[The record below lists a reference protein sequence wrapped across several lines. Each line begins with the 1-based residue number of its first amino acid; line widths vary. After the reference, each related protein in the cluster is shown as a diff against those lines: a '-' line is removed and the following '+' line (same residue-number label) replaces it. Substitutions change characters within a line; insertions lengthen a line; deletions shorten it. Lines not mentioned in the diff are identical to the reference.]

1 MSKNDVAK
9 KMNRLAYLLIAFHQ
23 GVSYISSLA
32 VQYFF
37 KDELKVEPSQLAQ
50 INSII
55 HIPWAIKPILGLITD
70 LMPIFGYRRKI
81 YIMLCGLIN
90 LFCWLYMAFYTESTA
105 MACFIIFIVNLTL
118 SFCSVLGEAVVVELS
133 QMETEDKDSKAKDLV
148 SMFFFA
154 RTVGELISSYLKGLF
169 VDIMPLRK
177 IFLIGCFI
185 PSMLIIAGFM
195 LIEKR
200 VCEKS
205 ESRDNPQNN
214 IDQENN
220 YGTIDNN
227 FENTYLHNSSV
238 IQQPKNLMQ
247 EFTKFICQK
256 YVLLPLS
263 FIIIFKA
270 TPSYFDPFFYFI
282 TNELKINATALGQI
296 SFVSTIAVLFAI
308 LVYKTYLKNFNFKHM
323 IILGT
328 FISFFISLLCY
339 LLVLRINL
347 KFGIPDFYLLLFTN
361 SFLSMVGEFVL
372 LPILSLA
379 CVLCPKNLEGTIYS
393 VFMSSLNLGGI
404 LSSLNGGILTSA
416 MNISTKDYSNLH
428 WLVLASK
435 ISSLLPLPMLYF
447 IDDKYFHPETKG
459 DKKSDFDELQKL
471 SDDKRI
477 NVDEDNEKLIHEGE
491 KFNCEKLESENLN
504 SNYAA
509 NNLPPNSNCNQ
520 LEVKEEIKSQ
530 KN

>member
-1 MSKNDVAK
+1 MKSSQMSKPSDVAK
-9 KMNRLAYLLIAFHQ
+9 KMNKLAYLLIAFHQ

-37 KDELKVEPSQLAQ
+37 KDELKIEPSQLAQ

-55 HIPWAIKPILGLITD
+55 HIPWAIKPLLGLITD
-70 LMPIFGYRRKI
+70 LLPIFGYRRKI
-81 YIMLCGLIN
+81 YIMLCGIIN
-90 LFCWLYMAFYTESTA
+90 LFCWLYMAFYTQTTG
-105 MACFIIFIVNLTL
+105 MACFMIFMVNLTL

-169 VDIMPLRK
+169 VDIMPLRR

-200 VCEKS
+200 VGEKS
-205 ESRDNPQNN
+205 ENRERRDNP
-214 IDQENN
+214 ENHDNLDREN
-220 YGTIDNN
+220 YGTIHNN
-227 FENTYLHNSSV
+227 SQNTHNSSIV
-238 IQQPKNLMQ
+238 QQPKNLVQ
-247 EFTKFICQK
+247 EFTNFICQK
-256 YVLLPLS
+256 YVLLPLM

-282 TNELKINATALGQI
+282 TNELKINATALGKI
-296 SFVSTIAVLFAI
+296 SFVSTIAVLCAI
-308 LVYKTYLKNFNFKHM
+308 VIYKTYLKNFNFKHM
-323 IILGT
+323 IIIGT
-328 FISFFISLLCY
+328 ITSFFISLLCY
-339 LLVLRINL
+339 LLVLRINI

-428 WLVLASK
+428 WLILASK
-435 ISSLLPLPMLYF
+435 VSSLLPLPMLYF
-447 IDDKYFHPETKG
+447 IIQIFIYFE
-459 DKKSDFDELQKL
+459 
-471 SDDKRI
+471 RYI
-477 NVDEDNEKLIHEGE
+477 
-491 KFNCEKLESENLN
+491 
-504 SNYAA
+504 
-509 NNLPPNSNCNQ
+509 
-520 LEVKEEIKSQ
+520 
-530 KN
+530 